1 MEPSTALPQG
11 RAAKKNRA
19 VFPDLLKAAAM
30 CAVVLYH
37 AGYQP
42 YGYLGVDIFFAV
54 SGYLTA
60 RGLIRRV
67 FDGSFS
73 YIGFLK
79 KQLLRLWPLVLLAS
93 LVCLLAGFAAML
105 PDDYENLAESV
116 VASNCF
122 ANNILACITTGDYW
136 DVVNDYKPLM
146 HLWYLGVLMQAF
158 VLLPLFVLAAKKL
171 APKAAPA
178 RSCAAVFGAVALL
191 SFALCCLPLFSE
203 EARFYY
209 VPFRLFELLLGAL
222 LACAADALTKA
233 VWPGKCASAALCAA
247 ALLPLGFLL
256 LYTPRLMPPFAR
268 LVCVCVLSVLSL
280 ALSLRAGDA
289 FDRPVLKAVSVVG
302 QCTMSIFIWHQIL
315 LAFYRYCVKAT
326 LSPSALLV
334 YLALL
339 ALLSALS
346 WRFVEKPLQRLSA
359 HRSGERLVLGGCA
372 ALFAL
377 TTAAALV
384 LFFRAGVARD
394 IPELDIRA
402 KDAHRHMHA
411 EYCDRIYDYDRDF
424 SSDGRVRVLVIGNS
438 FGRDWANVLLE
449 SALSEQIELSYC
461 FSDSRTDPLSA
472 PERLDE
478 ADRIFYA
485 FSGGD
490 DALPDYLLPYYA
502 AGKVFFIGNKTF
514 GDNNGQIYVRRRSS
528 TYFDSTVPLPEGYR
542 RQNEL
547 LKARYGE
554 HFVDMIGAVLRPD
567 GSVSVFSDEHKF
579 ISQDCRHLT
588 RAGARYYARLLD
600 LERLMP

>member
-1 MEPSTALPQG
+1 MEPSSTLPKS
-11 RAAKKNRA
+11 AAARERA

-37 AGYQP
+37 AGFQP

-67 FDGSFS
+67 YSESFS
-73 YIGFLK
+73 YLAFLK
-79 KQLLRLWPLVLLAS
+79 KQLLRLWPLVLLGGA
-93 LVCLLAGFAAML
+93 VCLLAGYFTML

-158 VLLPLFVLAAKKL
+158 VLLPLLVLAAKKL
-171 APKAAPA
+171 APTVPA
-178 RSCAAVFGAVALL
+178 RRACAAVFLAAALL
-191 SFALCCLPLFSE
+191 SLALCFLPFSE

-222 LACAADALTKA
+222 VACGEERIRQSERMGRKTAAVLCAL
-233 VWPGKCASAALCAA
+233 CFALCA
-247 ALLPLGFLL
+247 FLL

-268 LVCVCVLSVLSL
+268 LLCVCALTALSL
-280 ALSLRAGDA
+280 ALSVRAADA
-289 FDRPVLKAVSVVG
+289 FDRPVLKALSIVG
-302 QCTMSIFIWHQIL
+302 RCTMSIFLWHQIL
-315 LAFYRYCVKAT
+315 LAFYRYCVSAT
-326 LSPSALLV
+326 LSVGALLG

-339 ALLSALS
+339 AVLSAASWRTIEQPLLRLCKEKKGERRLLS
-346 WRFVEKPLQRLSA
+346 
-359 HRSGERLVLGGCA
+359 GCA
-372 ALFAL
+372 ALCAL
-377 TTAAALV
+377 TTAVSLV
-384 LFFRAGVARD
+384 LFFHAGVARD
-394 IPELDIRA
+394 IPELDVSVA
-402 KDAHRHMHA
+402 GAHRHMHA
-411 EYCDRIYDYDRDF
+411 EYCDRIYDFDRDF
-424 SSDGRVRVLVIGNS
+424 SNDGRVRVLVIGNS

-449 SALSEQIELSYC
+449 SPLRDRIELSYC
-461 FSDSRTDPLSA
+461 FSDSNTDPLSA
-472 PERLDE
+472 PTRLAE

-490 DALPDYLLPYYA
+490 YELPDYLLPYYE
-502 AGKVFFIGNKTF
+502 AGKVWFVGNKTF
-514 GDNNGQIYVRRRSS
+514 GDSNGQIYARRFRAD
-528 TYFDSTVPLPEGYR
+528 YFASAVPLPEGYR

-547 LKARYGE
+547 LKERYGD

-567 GSVSVFSDEHKF
+567 GMVPVFSDQHKF

-588 RAGARYYARLLD
+588 RGGAQYYASLLD
-600 LERLMP
+600 LDRLMP